1 MGIFNLTIPLSL
13 LRGSRRHCEH
23 IHGACTERI
32 ECALCKLR
40 EAICLRFL
48 TEPVL
53 SKGEVFGMTLRV
65 RLLRRGVYPEV
76 GRRAS
81 RNDENAV
88 FLCNDT
94 PQLAA
99 GFSIK
104 SIIKVLNSVF
114 SILFVAIIIE
124 SISYASTA
132 NQSETIVTDKELI
145 ILDKWNEKQLDYI
158 ISESSKIHDLDIR
171 IDFLSEQFL
180 NVDYKE
186 STLIGNINTPEVF
199 VVNLQGVDC
208 FTYIDYVEAMRL
220 SNSFP
225 EFKDKLR
232 TIRYQYGN
240 VDFLKRNHFFTDWE
254 YFNSEYVEDV
264 TEKIGGDKTKTVLKT
279 LNDKNDGTYFIP
291 GISPKKRKIHY
302 ISSDAFDNEML
313 SKLRSG
319 DYIGIYSNQDGLD
332 VSHVGIVIK
341 EGDKFYFRHASSSEG
356 NRKVIDEDFMNY
368 ISDKPG
374 ILILRPK

>member
-1 MGIFNLTIPLSL
+1 MGIFNLIIPRSL
-13 LRGSRRHCEH
+13 LRGSRCHCEH
-23 IHGACTERI
+23 IHFVQ
-32 ECALCKLR
+32 CKLH
-40 EAICLRFL
+40 EAIFIL
-48 TEPVL
+48 
-53 SKGEVFGMTLRV
+53 
-65 RLLRRGVYPEV
+65 RLLRREVYPERS
-76 GRRAS
+76 RRAS

-88 FLCNDT
+88 CLCNDT

-99 GFSIK
+99 GFFIK
-104 SIIKVLNSVF
+104 SILKVLNSAL
-114 SILFVAIIIE
+114 SIFFVAIIIE
-124 SISYASTA
+124 AISYAYTS
-132 NQSETIVTDKELI
+132 NQTDTIVTNEQLI
-145 ILDKWNEKQLDYI
+145 ILGKWNEKQLDHI

-199 VVNLQGVDC
+199 VINLQGVDC
-208 FTYIDYVEAMRL
+208 FTYIDYVEAMSL
-220 SNSFP
+220 SSSFP

-232 TIRYQYGN
+232 TIRYQSGN

-264 TEKIGGDKTKTVLKT
+264 TEKIGGNKTKTVLKI
-279 LNDKNDGTYFIP
+279 LNDKNDGTYFLP

-302 ISSDAFDNEML
+302 IPSDAFDNEML

-319 DYIGIYSNQDGLD
+319 DYIGIYSHQDGLD
-332 VSHVGIVIK
+332 VSHVGIAIK
-341 EGDKFYFRHASSSEG
+341 EGDTFYFRHASSSEG
-356 NRKVIDEDFMNY
+356 NRKVVDEDFMSY

>member
-1 MGIFNLTIPLSL
+1 MGIFNLIIPRSL
-13 LRGSRRHCEH
+13 LRGSRCHCE
-23 IHGACTERI
+23 RS
-32 ECALCKLR
+32 
-40 EAICLRFL
+40 EAIFIL
-48 TEPVL
+48 
-53 SKGEVFGMTLRV
+53 

-76 GRRAS
+76 SRRAS

-88 FLCNDT
+88 CLCNDT

-99 GFSIK
+99 GFFIK
-104 SIIKVLNSVF
+104 SILKVLNSVL
-114 SILFVAIIIE
+114 SILFVAISIE
-124 SISYASTA
+124 AISYASTSH
-132 NQSETIVTDKELI
+132 QTDTIVTDKELI
-145 ILDKWNEKQLDYI
+145 ILGKWNEKQLDHI
-158 ISESSKIHDLDIR
+158 IRESLGIPDLDKR

-199 VVNLQGVDC
+199 VINLEGVDC

-225 EFKDKLR
+225 EFKDKLK
-232 TIRYQYGN
+232 TIRYQSGD

-254 YFNSEYVEDV
+254 YFNSQYVDDV

-302 ISSDAFDNEML
+302 IPSDAFDNEML

-341 EGDKFYFRHASSSEG
+341 EGDTFYFRHASSSEG
-356 NRKVIDEDFMNY
+356 NRKVVDEDFMNY